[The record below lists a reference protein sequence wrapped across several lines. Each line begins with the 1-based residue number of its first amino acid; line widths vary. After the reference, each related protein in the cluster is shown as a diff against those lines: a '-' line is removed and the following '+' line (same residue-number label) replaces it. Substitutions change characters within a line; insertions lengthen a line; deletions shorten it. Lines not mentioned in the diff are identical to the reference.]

1 MLRLLTLP
9 LAIALAAL
17 VLAGLASAQAPKADE
32 LPDLKGE
39 IDFSIRWLRSTQN
52 PETGAYGGD
61 LEGTAWVLFALARSP
76 RKYER
81 PDGPF
86 VSRALDYLLSLQRED
101 GSFVD
106 ADRPEGAALATT
118 RAAAAALSVHID
130 DRSVAPLGKAL
141 KYLASNGVDAPSLE
155 QIAVPVDEPGATRL
169 AFKLLGDRADEGSWS
184 GPRGKV
190 TETAR
195 GIEALTRIRSQV
207 APPAAAPGTPS
218 PLPRYSPAT
227 RVDIDEAVLRGARFL
242 IAAGEDARWGA
253 PGEPDAGLTAMVTSA
268 LLEVPEPRPADIQ
281 AAIDDALGWL
291 VTHQKANGSI
301 HQGRLANYV
310 TSASIMALSSEPKYA
325 EQVLRARNWLIGLQA
340 DEGEGYSEGDLYYGG
355 IGYGGDE
362 RPDLS
367 NLQMSLEALAASGL
381 SRDDA
386 AFQRALKFLE
396 RCQNRS
402 ETNDVE
408 LTRKGIV
415 IKSGD
420 DGGAGYAP
428 GDSKAGFVQL
438 PDGTKVPRSYG
449 SMTYALLKSFVF
461 AGLSQDDPRVEA
473 CWKWLCDNYTLDVN
487 PGFAPGG
494 DPVAPYQGLYYYFH
508 TMAKALDVYGVDQV
522 VDGAGVTHDWRAELA
537 GRLLS
542 LQDRGNGSWA
552 NRNAPR
558 WWEGNPVLA
567 TSYALL
573 SLGAA
578 RK

>member
-1 MLRLLTLP
+1 MLRLFTLP
-9 LAIALAAL
+9 LAIALFSL
-17 VLAGLASAQAPKADE
+17 AQAAPVAGQD
-32 LPDLKGE
+32 LPDLKSE
-39 IDFSIRWLRSTQN
+39 IDFSVRWLRSTQN
-52 PETGAYGGD
+52 PETGSYGGGA
-61 LEGTAWVLFALARSP
+61 EGTSWVLFSLAKSP
-76 RKYER
+76 RRYER
-81 PDGPF
+81 LDGPF
-86 VSRALDYLLSLQRED
+86 VSRAIDFLLAAQRPD
-101 GSFVD
+101 GSFLD
-106 ADRPEGAALATT
+106 PGAPDSERLPTT
-118 RAAAAALSVHID
+118 RVAAAALSSHVD
-130 DRSVAPLGKAL
+130 DAVAAPLGEAL
-141 KYLASNGVDAPSLE
+141 RFLAANGVDAPSLPRLE
-155 QIAVPVDEPGATRL
+155 VPEAEGDAARL
-169 AFKLLGDRADEGSWS
+169 AVRLLANRGDEGAWD

-190 TETAR
+190 IETAR
-195 GIEALTRIRSQV
+195 AIDALTRIRSLV
-207 APPAAAPGTPS
+207 GKPEEAAREPA
-218 PLPRYSPAT
+218 PLPKYGPAT
-227 RVDIDEAVLRGARFL
+227 RVEIDEALLRGARFL
-242 IAAGEDARWGA
+242 LAAGEGARWGA
-253 PGEPDAGLTAMVTSA
+253 PGAPDAGLTAMVVGA
-268 LLEVPEPRPADIQ
+268 LLEVPAPRPDDVQ

-291 VTHQKANGSI
+291 VTLQREDGSI

-310 TSASIMALSSEPKYA
+310 TSASIMALSSSPEHA
-325 EQVLRARNWLIGLQA
+325 ERVLRARNWLIGLQA

-381 SRDDA
+381 SRDDE

-438 PDGTKVPRSYG
+438 ADGTKVPRSYG

-461 AGLSQDDPRVEA
+461 AGLSKDDPRVEA
-473 CWKWLCDNYTLDVN
+473 CWKWLCENYTLDVN
-487 PGFAPGG
+487 PGFDPGG

-508 TMAKALDVYGVDQV
+508 TMAKALDVYGADEV
-522 VDGAGVTHDWRAELA
+522 VDGAGVQHDWRAELA

-542 LQDRGNGSWA
+542 LQDRGNGSWT

>member
-1 MLRLLTLP
+1 MLRLLSLP
-9 LAIALAAL
+9 LAIALAVAL
-17 VLAGLASAQAPKADE
+17 SGLAAATPPQAPQ
-32 LPDLKGE
+32 LPDLKSE
-39 IDFSIRWLRSTQN
+39 IDHSVRWLRSTQN
-52 PETGAYGGD
+52 PETGAYGGGV
-61 LEGTAWVLFALARSP
+61 EGTSWVLFSLARSP
-76 RKYER
+76 RRYER

-86 VSRALDYLLSLQRED
+86 VAKALDYLLGLQQDD
-101 GSFVD
+101 GSFRDPGQPD
-106 ADRPEGAALATT
+106 AATLGVT
-118 RAAAAALSVHID
+118 RLAAAALSVHID
-130 DRSVAPLGKAL
+130 DRSVSAVAGAL
-141 KYLASNGVDAPSLE
+141 EYLAKQGVDAPSLARIE
-155 QIAVPVDEPGATRL
+155 VPEDEAAAARL
-169 AFKLLGDRADEGSWS
+169 ALRLLSDRAENGSWGGDRG
-184 GPRGKV
+184 RV

-195 GIEALTRIRSQV
+195 AIDALTRVRARV
-207 APPAAAPGTPS
+207 TPPMEEAREFA

-227 RVDIDEAVLRGARFL
+227 RADIDEAVLRGARFL
-242 IAAGEDARWGA
+242 LAAGEDARWGA
-253 PGEPDAGLTAMVTSA
+253 PGAPDAGLTAMVVGA
-268 LLEVPEPRPADIQ
+268 LLEVPEPRPADVQ

-291 VTHQKANGSI
+291 VTLQKDDGSI

-310 TSASIMALSSEPKYA
+310 TSASIMALASSPAHA
-325 EQVLRARNWLIGLQA
+325 ERVVRARNWLVGLQA

-408 LTRKGIV
+408 LTRKGVV

-428 GDSKAGFVQL
+428 GDSKAGFVKL
-438 PDGTKVPRSYG
+438 EDGTKVPRSYG

-461 AGLSQDDPRVEA
+461 AGLSKDDPRVEA
-473 CWKWLCDNYTLDVN
+473 CWKWLCENYTLDVN
-487 PGFAPGG
+487 PGFDPGG

-508 TMAKALDVYGVDQV
+508 TMAKALDVYGVDEV
-522 VDGAGVTHDWRAELA
+522 VDGEGVQHDWRAELA

-542 LQDRGNGSWA
+542 LQDRGNGSWT